1 VSSNSLFTVDTT
13 VFNVAPPL
21 DSVEVMVTFSP
32 LVVGTETG
40 WLLISS
46 NDPATPVDSVQVVGV
61 AVEAPVAVI
70 NAQFSNPVQVNPDDS
85 VDIFINMSN
94 SGGSPLLWSA
104 SLSNAPGSM
113 ANAIA
118 PVFGP
123 VEGSPYAEQNPD
135 AKASSGVYLDA
146 MWDLQFSYNLE
157 VVTGALGNAGGEFD
171 GTYYY
176 STRWA
181 SNLLHKVDM
190 SGNLVEEFS
199 IAGVTGLRD
208 LAFDGTFMYG
218 GAAANTI
225 YIMDFV
231 SKTLIG
237 TISSPVAVR
246 HISYDEANMGFWV
259 GNWSDP
265 PTLID
270 MSGTQ
275 LAVLNTAFASQ
286 YGSAYD
292 GYSMGG
298 PYLWVFDQGAG
309 AGTPQLIHQ
318 VDLST
323 LSATG
328 MTYDVTLDFPTSAG
342 IAGGLWVGDGVVSG
356 TASIGGVL
364 QGTPD
369 NFFVYELAV
378 TAPTWIVL
386 LSNSGTIAPGDQ
398 FDVPVRVYGTPSTED
413 TAYVNIVTN
422 DPSLPMA
429 DVLVVRDLFTG
440 LGDLETLPTTFDV
453 AQNYP
458 NPFNPTTTIKYQLP
472 QVSDVKLLIYNVLGQ
487 KVRTLVN
494 SRFEAGYHSVVWDGL
509 NEQGSTVASGVYIY
523 HFQAADFQKTMKL
536 MLLK

>member
-1 VSSNSLFTVDTT
+1 
-13 VFNVAPPL
+13 
-21 DSVEVMVTFSP
+21 
-32 LVVGTETG
+32 
-40 WLLISS
+40 
-46 NDPATPVDSVQVVGV
+46 
-61 AVEAPVAVI
+61 
-70 NAQFSNPVQVNPDDS
+70 
-85 VDIFINMSN
+85 
-94 SGGSPLLWSA
+94 
-104 SLSNAPGSM
+104 
-113 ANAIA
+113 
-118 PVFGP
+118 
-123 VEGSPYAEQNPD
+123 
-135 AKASSGVYLDA
+135 
-146 MWDLQFSYNLE
+146 
-157 VVTGALGNAGGEFD
+157 
-171 GTYYY
+171 
-176 STRWA
+176 
-181 SNLLHKVDM
+181 
-190 SGNLVEEFS
+190 
-199 IAGVTGLRD
+199 
-208 LAFDGTFMYG
+208 
-218 GAAANTI
+218 
-225 YIMDFV
+225 
-231 SKTLIG
+231 
-237 TISSPVAVR
+237 
-246 HISYDEANMGFWV
+246 
-259 GNWSDP
+259 
-265 PTLID
+265 

-440 LGDLETLPTTFDV
+440 LGDLETLPTTFDI

-472 QVSDVKLLIYNVLGQ
+472 QVSDVKLVIYNVLGQ

-494 SRFEAGYHSVVWDGL
+494 SRLEAGYHSVVWDGL